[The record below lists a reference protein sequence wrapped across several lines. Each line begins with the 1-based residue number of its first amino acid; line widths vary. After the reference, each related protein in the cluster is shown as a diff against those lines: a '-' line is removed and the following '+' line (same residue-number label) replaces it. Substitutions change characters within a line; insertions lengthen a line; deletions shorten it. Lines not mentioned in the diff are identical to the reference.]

1 MKRANG
7 MGTICKLSGKRRR
20 PYAVK
25 VTIGWSETGVQRY
38 KYISYH
44 RSYREALQALND
56 YANDPY
62 TISDKT
68 LSELWEEWYSL
79 QDSKSEGTRRNYCV
93 AWNHLEPLHDVKLSR
108 LDRVTLQRF
117 YDKLGGTKNIA
128 NNIKKTLQPMIDY
141 AVKRGNM
148 PLTALNL
155 HDVIDLYSA
164 PLQRTVIRKII
175 TADEIDR
182 LWNMTDNMTARTI
195 LVYLYTGLRF
205 SELYELDEKNAYPDH
220 LDIVKAKT
228 KAGIRTVP
236 LSDKVKKLLPIDPVP
251 EYQTFYDHF
260 KEVLPNH
267 NIHDTRHTFITM
279 LTEAGVDPRIIKTIV
294 GHSTKDITEIY
305 THISLEVMLEAVNK
319 I

>member
-1 MKRANG
+1 MRRPNG
-7 MGTICKLSGKRRR
+7 SGTICKLSGARRR

-25 VTIGWSETGVQRY
+25 VTIGWSEKGVQKY

-44 RSYREALQALND
+44 RTYREALQALND
-56 YANDPY
+56 YVKDPY
-62 TISDKT
+62 VLSDMT
-68 LSELWEEWYSL
+68 LSDLWEEWVSL
-79 QDSKSEGTRRNYCV
+79 QNSKSDGTLKNYRA
-93 AWNHLEPLHDVKLSR
+93 AWNHLKPLHKTKLTKI
-108 LDRVTLQRF
+108 DRIKLQRF
-117 YDKLGGTKNIA
+117 YDDLGGTKNSA
-128 NNIKKTLQPMIDY
+128 NNVKKTLQQMINY
-141 AVKRGNM
+141 AVKRGYM

-175 TADEIDR
+175 TADEIDK
-182 LWNMTDNMTARTI
+182 LWTMTDNMTARTI

-205 SELYELDEKNAYPDH
+205 SELYDLKEENAYPDH
-220 LDIVKAKT
+220 LDIIKAKT

-294 GHSTKDITEIY
+294 GHSTRDITEVY
-305 THISLEVMLEAVNK
+305 THITLEVMLEAVNR